1 VGYTAGDLE
10 DFLGEPGT
18 STWSSLHGNVAA
30 TTEHPR
36 TGSHGLREIG
46 GSTYPQVFGAL
57 DGTGVCVNVWYHEA
71 MNTTTDFMALLRLW
85 DTDTSV
91 FTHHA
96 IGTGVWTGASTTH
109 YSHHTEGWVYTPS
122 ALPRVPGWRHLSIAM
137 ADATAELRVD
147 GIPLATLDVLDPALV
162 DRFSVEGYRG
172 GTGWFDD
179 AYVRRYTEPE
189 PTVAVGPAAV
199 AGVDLPA
206 ATPSIH
212 LEQNVPN
219 PLNPAT
225 VIAFTVPRDGA
236 VRLQV
241 FDLKGRVVRTLV
253 DGLRTAGRH
262 EVRWDGLDQGGSAA
276 ASGTYLYRLTTAE
289 GTVARKLALVR

>member
-1 VGYTAGDLE
+1 
-10 DFLGEPGT
+10 
-18 STWSSLHGNVAA
+18 
-30 TTEHPR
+30 R
-36 TGSHGLREIG
+36 TGTHGLREIG

-57 DGTGVCVNVWYHEA
+57 DGTGVCVNVWYREA
-71 MNTTTDFMALLRLW
+71 MSTATDFMALIRLW
-85 DTDTSV
+85 DSDTSV

-96 IGTGVWTGASTTH
+96 VGTGVWTGASTTH

-122 ALPRVPGWRHLSIAM
+122 VLPRVPGWRHLSIAM

-147 GIPLATLDVLDPALV
+147 GTPLATLDVLDPALIN
-162 DRFSVEGYRG
+162 RFSVEGYRG

-189 PTVAVGPAAV
+189 PTVAVGPAVV
-199 AGVDLPA
+199 AGIDLPGPA
-206 ATPSIH
+206 PSIF

-225 VIAFTVPRDGA
+225 VIAFSVPREGA

-241 FDLKGRVVRTLV
+241 FDLQGRVVRTLV
-253 DGLRTAGRH
+253 DGVRSAGRH
-262 EVRWDGLDQGGSAA
+262 EVSWDGRDERGGQA
-276 ASGTYLYRLTTAE
+276 ASGTYLYRL
-289 GTVARKLALVR
+289 VAAGEVTGRKLTLVK